1 MEFRTLFLG
10 RFLAG
15 CSAVADPCCEFKAG
29 CCRMDIEGD
38 MINYGRC
45 DESAQL
51 AGAASGLSLKKKKSC
66 AVLI

>member
-1 MEFRTLFLG
+1 
-10 RFLAG
+10 
-15 CSAVADPCCEFKAG
+15 
-29 CCRMDIEGD
+29 MDIEGD

-45 DESAQL
+45 DESALL

>member
-15 CSAVADPCCEFKAG
+15 CAAVADPCCVFKAG
-29 CCRMDIEGD
+29 CSRMDIEGD
-38 MINYGRC
+38 INYGRC
-45 DESAQL
+45 DDESAQL
-51 AGAASGLSLKKKKSC
+51 AGAAQDLSSKKKKSC